1 MPSIFRSEAM
11 SLWQLFLQPENAY
24 SCIAQLGEMGIA
36 HFRDLNPELTV
47 HQRKFTVDVKR
58 CDELER
64 KLVYI
69 ETQLKKH
76 VVSVGEID
84 VDTPAPQPRDIFDLE
99 ATLDKT
105 EAELREVNVNTAAL
119 DKNFSELNELKHVLE
134 KTRIFFDE
142 QEQIAIEE
150 HLELSAHDAH
160 QHSINFSFIA
170 GVILTERVHFFEQM
184 LWRMS
189 QGNVF
194 VRIVPIETVL
204 YDSISTD
211 EVFKS
216 VYIIFFQ
223 GEQLKQ
229 KVKKLCEGFRTSM
242 YPLPDT
248 VPERAEMLA
257 GVKTRIADLNTVL
270 NQSKDHRLRLLTE
283 AAKNYPA
290 QLAKTCKMKAIYHIL
305 NQFNFDITQKALI
318 GECWV
323 ADVDAHRYTNAL
335 QKTYVKT
342 GSSVPPISN
351 RLHTYM
357 PPPTYYRTNKF
368 TASFQGI
375 VDSYGVSTYEEVN
388 PGLYSIITFPF
399 LFGVM
404 FGDTGHGLIMSLFAL
419 WMVLWEKPL
428 SAKKSNNE
436 IWNIVFGGRY
446 IILLMGFFSIYTGF
460 IYNDIFSKAMN
471 IFGSQWGSNYD
482 NTTLNE
488 NEILQLNPDSSAN
501 NFYGTPYPFGIDPIW
516 QISTNSLTF
525 LDSYKMKLS
534 VILGVVHMMFG
545 VCLGVFN
552 FVHFGEYSSILV
564 EFIPEIVFLSAIFG
578 YLDVLIIWKWF
589 KFSPDQSTVAPN
601 LLITL
606 IDMFLG
612 KEYDLKMYDNQDTV
626 QKIIVIVAIICIPL
640 LLFIRPFIRKC
651 HYRHAVKRGSER
663 YEFGDL
669 LGPNGEFQMGEIFVH
684 QTIHTIEYC
693 LGCISNTASYLRLW
707 ALSLAHN
714 QLSDVLW
721 KLVMRLGLIISD
733 NIYAGGV
740 IVFGMFGFWAVL
752 TISILLIMEGLSAFL
767 HALRLHWVEF
777 MNKFFKGEGYLFA
790 PFSFRKILLHEGD
803 DV

>member
-1 MPSIFRSEAM
+1 MPSIFRSESM

-24 SCIAQLGEMGIA
+24 SSVARLGEMGIA
-36 HFRDLNPELTV
+36 HFRDLNPDLTV
-47 HQRKFTVDVKR
+47 HQRKFTNDVRR

-64 KLVYI
+64 KLAFI
-69 ETQLKKH
+69 EKNLNKH
-76 VVSVGEID
+76 EIKVAEID
-84 VDTPAPQPRDIFDLE
+84 VDTPAPAPRDIFDLE
-99 ATLDKT
+99 ASLDKT
-105 EAELREVNVNTAAL
+105 EAELREVNINTDAL
-119 DKNFSELNELKHVLE
+119 EKNFVELNELKHVLE
-134 KTRIFFDE
+134 KTRFFFDE
-142 QEQIAIEE
+142 QEQMAIEE
-150 HLELSAHDAH
+150 HLELPTHDTH

-170 GVILTERVHFFEQM
+170 GVILSERIRFFEQM

-189 QGNVF
+189 QGNTFLRV
-194 VRIVPIETVL
+194 VPIEQAM
-204 YDSISTD
+204 YDVASGD
-211 EVFKS
+211 EVFRS
-216 VYIIFFQ
+216 VFIIFFQ

-229 KVKKLCEGFRTSM
+229 RVKKLCEGFRTSM
-242 YPLPDT
+242 YPVPDT

-270 NQSKDHRLRLLTE
+270 NQSKDHRHRLLLE
-283 AAKNYPA
+283 AAKNYPS
-290 QLAKTCKMKAIYHIL
+290 QLAKACKMKAIYHIL

-323 ADVDAHRYTNAL
+323 ADVDANRYTSAL
-335 QKTYVKT
+335 HKTYIKT
-342 GSSVPPISN
+342 GSSVPPITN
-351 RLHTYM
+351 KLQTYM
-357 PPPTYYRTNKF
+357 HPPTYYRTNKF
-368 TASFQGI
+368 TGSFQGI
-375 VDSYGVSTYEEVN
+375 VDSYGVASYEEVN
-388 PGLYSIITFPF
+388 PAFYSIITFPF
-399 LFGVM
+399 LFAVM
-404 FGDTGHGLIMSLFAL
+404 FGDTGHGVIMSIFAA

-428 SAKKSNNE
+428 LKKKTDNE
-436 IWNIVFGGRY
+436 IWNIIFGGRY
-446 IILLMGFFSIYTGF
+446 IILLMGLFSIYTGF

-471 IFGSQWGSNYD
+471 IFGSQWGSEYD
-482 NTTLNE
+482 NSTLE
-488 NEILQLNPDSSAN
+488 SNEIIQLNPDSEGK
-501 NFYGTPYPFGIDPIW
+501 NFYGYPYPFGIDPIW
-516 QISTNSLTF
+516 QLSTNSLTF

-545 VCLGVFN
+545 VCLSCFN
-552 FVHFGEYSSILV
+552 FIHFGEYSSVLV
-564 EFIPEIVFLSAIFG
+564 ELLPQVIFLSAIFG

-589 KFSPDQSTVAPN
+589 KFTPDDSGIAPN

-612 KEYDLKMYDNQDTV
+612 KEYDLKMYDNQDTI
-626 QKIIVIVAIICIPL
+626 QKILVIVAIVCIPWM
-640 LLFIRPFIRKC
+640 FVIRPFIRKS
-651 HYRHAVKRGSER
+651 HYKHAVKRGSEK

-733 NIYAGGV
+733 NVYAGGV
-740 IVFGMFGFWAVL
+740 ILFGLFGFWAVL

-777 MNKFFKGEGYLFA
+777 MNKFYKGEGYLFA
-790 PFSFRKILLHEGD
+790 PFSFRKILLHED
-803 DV
+803 EE